1 MTKADKVTQVRVG
14 FFMLLGIA
22 LICSMVVYFGRFG
35 DGLKEFY
42 QVRVEYPNASGLFVG
57 ADVLLAG
64 AKIGSVEEG
73 PYVLKS
79 MVGVY
84 VVLKLYEDVR
94 IPEGSAFTIGSSGLL
109 GDSYVSITMPS
120 DLDVENFRP
129 ILPDT
134 VVQGQRETGLADLAA
149 GGAGLLETVET
160 AVKEINTVVTRI
172 NEEVL
177 NPTSVEAIDATLK
190 NLETTSAEFAKAS
203 EGFEKVLADA
213 SSTMEDVSAS
223 VERVTVTVEETVA
236 QSQETV
242 EAAKDSAE
250 AFTRTMDELRAVI
263 ADARS
268 GKGPL
273 GTLLTDKTV
282 SDNLRALVY
291 NIRRYGILFYKD
303 RAIQDRLKYEEGLEG
318 EEE

>member
-1 MTKADKVTQVRVG
+1 MTNADKITQVRVG

-22 LICSMVVYFGRFG
+22 LICGMVVYFGRFG

-94 IPEGSAFTIGSSGLL
+94 IPKGSKFTIGSSGLL

-120 DLDVENFRP
+120 DLDVESFRP
-129 ILPDT
+129 IPPDA
-134 VVQGQRETGLADLAA
+134 VVQGQRETGLSDLAA
-149 GGAGLLETVET
+149 GGSDLLETVEA
-160 AVKEINTVVTRI
+160 AVKNINTVVTRI

-177 NPTSVEAIDATLK
+177 NPTSVGAIEETLK
-190 NLETTSAEFAKAS
+190 NLETTSAEFADAS
-203 EGFEKVLADA
+203 KGFEKVLGDA
-213 SSTMEDVSAS
+213 SATMEEVSAS
-223 VERVTVTVEETVA
+223 VDRVTVTVEETVQ

-250 AFTRTMDELRAVI
+250 AFTRTMDELRGVI
-263 ADARS
+263 ADARD

-282 SDNLRALVY
+282 ADNLRALVY

-303 RAIQDRLKYEEGLEG
+303 RAVQDRLKYEEGLK
-318 EEE
+318 EE